1 MRMSNL
7 EGQTLKNASLGAIV
21 TTVFYFFGPLA
32 VIAPIFGGF
41 MAGYLQHHGAS
52 GGIKAGGLKGLVMMI
67 PAIGLA
73 TIAAGILSGM
83 PMIGGFLSGS
93 ILVVVLVV
101 VGHSVAVGLIGGLF
115 GGLLSGGPSRTAEP
129 DAQTTSD

>member
-1 MRMSNL
+1 MSNL
-7 EGQTLKNASLGAIV
+7 EGQTIKNASLGAIV

-32 VIAPIFGGF
+32 VVAPIFGGF

-52 GGIKAGGLKGLVMMI
+52 GGIKAGGLKGLVMTI

-73 TIAAGILSGM
+73 IVAAGILSSV
-83 PMIGGFLSGS
+83 PMLGGLLSGS
-93 ILVVVLVV
+93 ILLVVLVI

-129 DAQTTSD
+129 DTRATSD